1 MDGFLL
7 INKDSDWT
15 SRDVCNKVQSIFD
28 LAKVGH
34 IGTLDPFATGLLVV
48 TVGKGTKAGQFLES
62 GDKTYLASLKLGEAR
77 DGGDIT
83 GEVVDHQSIPV
94 LNEEVIKETFN
105 KFIGD
110 IEQVPPLKSAVHFK
124 GRKLYTYAYNNELV
138 TPPSRKVKVNSLEL
152 VNFTKD
158 TIIFRCNVSSGTYIR
173 VLGEDIAKALGTV
186 GYLEALQREKVA
198 SLDVKDAHKLTE
210 LKKEHLISISKGLA
224 NMKHVIVNEL
234 DKSRAKRGLTIIFK
248 NYVKYDNLLLV
259 DENDNA
265 IAVYT
270 RVDRALYKS
279 QRGLF

>member
-7 INKDSDWT
+7 INKDSSWT

-28 LAKVGH
+28 LPKVGH

-62 GDKTYLASLKLGEAR
+62 GDKTYLATLKLGEAR
-77 DGGDIT
+77 DGGDVT
-83 GEVVDHQSIPV
+83 GEVTSHQDVPEI
-94 LNEEVIKETFN
+94 NEETIKKVFD
-105 KFIGD
+105 KFTGE

-124 GRKLYTYAYNNELV
+124 GRKLYTYAYHNEVV

-152 VNFTKD
+152 VSYTKD
-158 TIIFRCNVSSGTYIR
+158 AIVFRCNVSSGTYIR

-186 GYLEALQREKVA
+186 GYLASLHREKVA
-198 SLDVKDAHKLTE
+198 NLDVKDAHKLTE
-210 LKKEHLISISKGLA
+210 VKKSDLISISQGLN
-224 NMKHVIVNEL
+224 NMKHVVVNEL
-234 DKSRAKRGLTIIFK
+234 DKSRAMRGLTIIFK
-248 NYVKYDNLLLV
+248 NFVKYDNLLLV

>member
-7 INKDSDWT
+7 INKDSNWT

-28 LAKVGH
+28 LPKVGH

-62 GDKTYLASLKLGEAR
+62 GDKTYLATLKLGEAR
-77 DGGDIT
+77 DGGDVT
-83 GEVVDHQSIPV
+83 GEVTAHHDVPE
-94 LNEEVIKETFN
+94 LNEKTIEKVFE
-105 KFIGD
+105 KFTGE

-124 GRKLYTYAYNNELV
+124 GRKLYTYAYHNEIV

-152 VNFTKD
+152 VSYTKD
-158 TIIFRCNVSSGTYIR
+158 TIVFRCNVSSGTYIR

-186 GYLEALQREKVA
+186 GYLEALHREKVA
-198 SLDVKDAHKLTE
+198 NLDVKDAHKLTE
-210 LKKEHLISISKGLA
+210 VKKEGLISISKGLS
-224 NMKHVIVNEL
+224 NMKHVVVNEL
-234 DKSRAKRGLTIIFK
+234 DKSRAMRGLTIIFK
-248 NYVKYDNLLLV
+248 NFVKYDNLLLV